1 MDGSGYPYGL
11 EGHEISRFSKITC
24 IADIFDALTTDRPYK
39 KGVRPFEALNIMLN
53 EMRSKLDMKL
63 MKEFIGFL
71 AQSEKATPIHGGK
84 AEEENAGG
92 TLGGLQAQR

>member
-1 MDGSGYPYGL
+1 MEEIYPPEFIPIHL
-11 EGHEISRFSKITC
+11 EIVR
-24 IADIFDALTTDRPYK
+24 TDELLPLK
-39 KGVRPFEALNIMLN
+39 ALNIMLN

-84 AEEENAGG
+84 AEEKNAGG
-92 TLGGLQAQR
+92 TLGGLQAQRR